1 MFHYMTARTGYK
13 LVRFVPSIRYCSIKR
28 QAETPLER
36 EKPEVAMVTE
46 QVQQRNKEIGA
57 LLAQIRQQQRRS
69 ITECAAVVGTSRR
82 RYRAIEHG
90 EVGIEVVKLEALM
103 VYLDIPGHLV
113 WQNLE
118 SARTHHRIV
127 RIQPDEMVQII
138 VQNTTE
144 EMPGKSGI
152 STQV

>member
-1 MFHYMTARTGYK
+1 
-13 LVRFVPSIRYCSIKR
+13 
-28 QAETPLER
+28 
-36 EKPEVAMVTE
+36 MVTE
-46 QVQQRNKEIGA
+46 QVQQRNKEIGE
-57 LLAQIRQQQRRS
+57 LLAQVRQQQRRS

-90 EVGIEVVKLEALM
+90 EVGIEVAELESLM
-103 VYLDIPGHLV
+103 VYLDIPGHMV

-118 SARTHHRIV
+118 PARTHHRIV

-138 VQNTTE
+138 VQNTAGET
-144 EMPGKSGI
+144 PDKTGI